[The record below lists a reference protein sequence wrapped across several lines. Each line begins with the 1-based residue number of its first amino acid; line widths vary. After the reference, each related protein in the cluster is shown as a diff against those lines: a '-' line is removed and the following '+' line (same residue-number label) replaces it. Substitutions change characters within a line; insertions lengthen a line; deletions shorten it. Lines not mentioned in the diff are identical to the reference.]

1 MKYQNKIIAL
11 FLFVFALLLLSM
23 TYRAVAQDAA
33 TPAAVVTSLDPA
45 APNPLQSTIDGLL
58 GKFGWLTTVLLA
70 VGAFRLL
77 FKPIFTA
84 WHWWV
89 EQTASS
95 GDDAVLAKVESSSI
109 VKGICF
115 VLDYVGSI
123 KLKK

>member
-1 MKYQNKIIAL
+1 MKYKNKFIAL
-11 FLFVFALLLLSM
+11 LLFVFALLLLSM

-33 TPAAVVTSLDPA
+33 TPAAVVTSLDPS
-45 APNPLQSTIDGLL
+45 PNPLQSTIDGLL

-77 FKPIFTA
+77 FKPIFAA

-89 EQTASS
+89 AQTDST
-95 GDDAVLAKVESSSI
+95 GDDALLEKVESSSI
-109 VKGICF
+109 VKGVLF